1 MVVDRSEDMWIVL
14 IYKGLVARRL
24 VFVAFVGIAP
34 KKEGLVRIGHLAG
47 DRVEKVE
54 DVDNIGDEIMVKV
67 IEVDD
72 RGRINL
78 SRRDA
83 IRDLAKEQ
91 SQTANA
97 GSGGP
102 A

>member
-1 MVVDRSEDMWIVL
+1 MSF
-14 IYKGLVARRL
+14 G
-24 VFVAFVGIAP
+24 AFVEIAP
-34 KKEGLVRIGHLAG
+34 KKEGLVRIGHLAEH
-47 DRVEKVE
+47 RVEKVE
-54 DVDNIGDEIMVKV
+54 DVVNIGDEIMVKV

-78 SRRDA
+78 SRKEA
-83 IRDLAKEQ
+83 IRDLAKQQ
-91 SQTANA
+91 SEAAAA